1 MERNGCGGGVAVLR
15 ISLRA
20 RGGGPCRSKLVDDGK
35 GLEHRVRTSLEPA
48 GIEAAAL
55 YQDVVSMAATDTTS
69 TDAYGTHISVTNDAA
84 FHMVSSVIE
93 AMPIVA
99 TPCSSP
105 TVRTTD
111 VLLEENQLTAAIR
124 KRQERRKHVLSDR
137 LKKSQHMLDLEGTPD
152 GAADGDAAILRTL
165 SSFDDRLTRA
175 VANGDIRIVRTGWLL
190 AQPESYRLERRQD
203 LEKRESRAEAPF
215 LTYDAAAKLIQQHNR
230 GLGAL
235 SYGWLSGSH
244 PDPEGGRLSA
254 VRQGLRKHPHIGGLF
269 WDFAS
274 LPQSP
279 RTKLESEV
287 FRRALDIMGY
297 LYASAVGTTVL
308 RLEHVPECPADYRKK
323 LLLVETSEAIN
334 EHEVQEAL
342 TACLGS
348 GGVQGLEVQPGS
360 TSIVH
365 LSSHPTVD
373 ELDKVLRNL
382 SLYNICLYACAAYNE
397 RPYAERGW
405 CFFESAVSI
414 ELLSRLNKKAKRATE
429 RLPAKVLALQDD
441 GATRE
446 VTDVAQVA
454 FAEEI
459 QKKTFTGQGDKDVV
473 AKLHRDYSEKIADH
487 VQLTLHISAS
497 EATAEINEL
506 DAPQIHTDTSVPPL
520 RLAGGVLLLRRG
532 LASDISANGANRLC
546 EVAADCE
553 FALHYGDGAVG
564 HTLPINIDSFEH
576 AALPWMG
583 LPSNKSNGQCTP
595 KRLLSHLVDS
605 LAAVEASVGT
615 AGLGATASDFVSRT
629 LKAVLKSD
637 LAGLSAT
644 EREILSAL
652 SAAADAAARLHEEEI
667 KIKQRG
673 KEDTSSEHHK
683 SLFTNAW
690 VSFEQSCGRAKKHLC
705 PVPEPPAN
713 TRRPSHST
721 EEDMSRCC
729 ESALR
734 ELVELIAAAS
744 HVIGTLSLRRYA
756 DGQELSVRIDGR
768 WVDVKVVSLT
778 ASAHV
783 IRVLKALA
791 VEDSHMEIRLHP
803 WNHAPRILP
812 LAAYNELRGWWWN
825 TLVARHSYIFDP
837 LSGRK
842 LEVLQQCVAVDV
854 VANLENELLQDSNT
868 VSNWLVQRHK
878 RLLTGQQVGYTTAL
892 LIIADAAAGK
902 STLMS
907 QVIMKLRDSELI
919 PILVKG
925 QLLQKRLAERKN
937 LFNSSWNWVDAYVS
951 VEYDRAPAVYQM
963 LRQAMLSRRA
973 VILLDGLD
981 EGGAAR
987 VEIERHLVRVLL
999 RQGHV
1004 ILATSRRD
1012 GLDTKQFKA
1021 FSLASLAP
1029 LSDQQ
1034 QRDALRVRLM
1044 QTDVSAEKLW
1054 AYIRDQMPLDKQ
1066 GRRIT
1071 CNPLMLSMVASIAE
1085 LRVGLEMPRSVCAL
1099 YKVATAAMLARDN
1112 ANANVEELGSILKR
1126 VFLEAHQ
1133 AEQRVIDEKLVYQVA
1148 CAPPSLQRAAHVLVE
1163 LVLQGRVPLLSLL
1176 QAQPLQV
1183 QASHLSFQEYYVAL
1197 AILDGSPLP
1206 CSPWEL
1212 SAFWANTIR
1221 LGAGLGLDFAKQL
1234 ATAAGVVGIEE
1245 LNLSEK
1251 ISGDKS
1257 TCVAAL
1263 SEILRL
1269 NEITSLQ

>member
-1 MERNGCGGGVAVLR
+1 M
-15 ISLRA
+15 
-20 RGGGPCRSKLVDDGK
+20 
-35 GLEHRVRTSLEPA
+35 
-48 GIEAAAL
+48 
-55 YQDVVSMAATDTTS
+55 TDL
-69 TDAYGTHISVTNDAA
+69 
-84 FHMVSSVIE
+84 
-93 AMPIVA
+93 
-99 TPCSSP
+99 
-105 TVRTTD
+105 
-111 VLLEENQLTAAIR
+111 LLEDNQR
-124 KRQERRKHVLSDR
+124 
-137 LKKSQHMLDLEGTPD
+137 DLEGTPD

-175 VANGDIRIVRTGWLL
+175 VANGDIRIVSTGWLL

-215 LTYDAAAKLIQQHNR
+215 LTCDAAAKLIQQHNR

-235 SYGWLSGSH
+235 SYGWLSDGQC
-244 PDPEGGRLSA
+244 DPEGARLSA

-274 LPQSP
+274 LPQPP
-279 RTKLESEV
+279 RTELEGEV
-287 FRRALDIMGY
+287 FKRALDIMGD

-308 RLEHVPECPADYRKK
+308 RLEHVPECPANYRGK
-323 LLLVETSEAIN
+323 LLLVETSKAIN
-334 EHEVQEAL
+334 EHEVQKAL

-348 GGVQGLEVQPGS
+348 GGVQGIDFLPGG

-382 SLYNICLYACAAYNE
+382 SSYNICLYACAAYNE

-405 CFFESAVSI
+405 CFFESAIST
-414 ELLSRLNKKAKRATE
+414 ELLSRLNGKAKRATE
-429 RLPAKVLALQDD
+429 RLPAKVLALQDS

-446 VTDVAQVA
+446 VTDMTQVA

-459 QKKTFTGQGDKDVV
+459 QKKTFTGQGDNDRV

-497 EATAEINEL
+497 EATAEVNEL
-506 DAPQIHTDTSVPPL
+506 DAPQIHTDTSAPPL

-532 LASDISANGANRLC
+532 LASDISANGANCLC

-553 FALHYGDGAVG
+553 SALHCGDGAVG
-564 HTLPINIDSFEH
+564 HTFPINIDTFEH

-583 LPSNKSNGQCTP
+583 LPSNESNGQCTP

-605 LAAVEASVGT
+605 LAVVEAVVGT
-615 AGLGATASDFVSRT
+615 AGLGATASDFVSQT
-629 LKAVLKSD
+629 LKAVSKSD

-644 EREILSAL
+644 EREIVSAL

-673 KEDTSSEHHK
+673 KEDMPSEHHK

-690 VSFEQSCGRAKKHLC
+690 VLFEQSCGLAKKHLC
-705 PVPEPPAN
+705 PVPGPPAN
-713 TRRPSHST
+713 TRPSSHST
-721 EEDMSRCC
+721 DEDMSRCC

-744 HVIGTLSLRRYA
+744 HVIGKLALRRYA
-756 DGQELSVRIDGR
+756 DGQQGQELSVRIDGR
-768 WVDVKVVSLT
+768 WLDVKVVSLT

-783 IRVLKALA
+783 IRVLKAVA
-791 VEDSHMEIRLHP
+791 VEDSQKEIRLHP

-812 LAAYNELRGWWWN
+812 LAPYNELRGWWWS
-825 TLVARHSYIFDP
+825 TLVARHSYIVDP
-837 LSGRK
+837 LSGRR

-854 VANLENELLQDSNT
+854 VANLENELLQDSDT
-868 VSNWLVQRHK
+868 VSNWLVQRHG
-878 RLLTGQQVGYTTAL
+878 RLLTGQKVDYTTAL
-892 LIIADAAAGK
+892 LIIANAAAGK

-907 QVIMKLRDSELI
+907 QVIMNLRDSELV

-925 QLLQKRLAERKN
+925 QVLQKRLAERKG
-937 LFNSSWNWVDAYVS
+937 LFNSSWNWVDAYVNL
-951 VEYDRAPAVYQM
+951 EYDRAPAVYQM

-1012 GLDTKQFKA
+1012 GLDTENFKA

-1029 LSDQQ
+1029 LSDKQ
-1034 QRDALRVRLM
+1034 QRDALGVRLM
-1044 QTDVSAEKLW
+1044 RTDVSVEKLW
-1054 AYIRDQMPLDKQ
+1054 AYIRDQMPLDEQ

-1071 CNPLMLSMVASIAE
+1071 SNPLMLSMVASIAE

-1099 YKVATAAMLARDN
+1099 YKVAAAAMLERDN
-1112 ANANVEELGSILKR
+1112 ANANVEG
-1126 VFLEAHQ
+1126 
-1133 AEQRVIDEKLVYQVA
+1133 
-1148 CAPPSLQRAAHVLVE
+1148 
-1163 LVLQGRVPLLSLL
+1163 
-1176 QAQPLQV
+1176 
-1183 QASHLSFQEYYVAL
+1183 
-1197 AILDGSPLP
+1197 
-1206 CSPWEL
+1206 
-1212 SAFWANTIR
+1212 
-1221 LGAGLGLDFAKQL
+1221 
-1234 ATAAGVVGIEE
+1234 
-1245 LNLSEK
+1245 K
-1251 ISGDKS
+1251 IWP
-1257 TCVAAL
+1257 AY
-1263 SEILRL
+1263 
-1269 NEITSLQ
+1269 